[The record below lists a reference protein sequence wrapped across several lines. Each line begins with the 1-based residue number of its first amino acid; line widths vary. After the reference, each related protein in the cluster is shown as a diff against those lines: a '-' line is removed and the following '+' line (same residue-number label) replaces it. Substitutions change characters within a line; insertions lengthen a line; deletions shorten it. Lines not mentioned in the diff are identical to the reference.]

1 VRFWLPKAQQ
11 QDIVNEL
18 SEDLHAQI
26 EEQESALKRP
36 LNESELEAILKRCG
50 SPIIVASRY
59 RRQKYLIGPALFP
72 IWQFVLNW
80 CSCGCFC
87 RSSSW

>member
-1 VRFWLPKAQQ
+1 MMQPSQTRSQDLLDRYLHAVRFWLPKSQQ
-11 QDIVNEL
+11 QDIVAEL

-50 SPIIVASRY
+50 S
-59 RRQKYLIGPALFP
+59 Q
-72 IWQFVLNW
+72 
-80 CSCGCFC
+80 
-87 RSSSW
+87 SSWPPVTVRRSI